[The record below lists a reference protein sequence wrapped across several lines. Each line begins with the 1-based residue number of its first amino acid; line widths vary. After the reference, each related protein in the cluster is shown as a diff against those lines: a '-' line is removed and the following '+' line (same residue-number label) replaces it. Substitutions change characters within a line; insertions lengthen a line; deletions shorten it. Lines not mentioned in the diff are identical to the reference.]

1 MSLARIEDRGITN
14 WNWRSNFLMSVMS
27 AGLNSID
34 VLLRPSEVAR
44 RLAVSRATVYRWF
57 WEEKLSG
64 VKLGEGHNDP
74 VRIYE
79 SSVKNRES
87 IFADEVP
94 ENCSH
99 DEQQLLKLA
108 YAKFLVAWG

>member
-1 MSLARIEDRGITN
+1 
-14 WNWRSNFLMSVMS
+14 MS

-79 SSVKNRES
+79 SSVKERENY
-87 IFADEVP
+87 FADNSP
-94 ENCSH
+94 PQYGPDDH
-99 DEQQLLKLA
+99 QIFQL
-108 YAKFLVAWG
+108 AWARLMVGRG